1 MTGSIDVTQE
11 LQAWLEKNAE
21 LHETPANFVAPDS
34 IDWREK
40 GAVTRVKDQG
50 QCGSCYSF
58 STVSFRL
65 GIEIRLL
72 TDSTMPTKMLKP
84 EILHIG
90 YHGL

>member
-11 LQAWLEKNAE
+11 LQAWLEKNGE

-50 QCGSCYSF
+50 QCGSCYTF
-58 STVSFRL
+58 STVSYRL
-65 GIEIRLL
+65 GIKIRLL
-72 TDSTMPTKMLKP
+72 KHLTMPRK
-84 EILHIG
+84 I
-90 YHGL
+90 